1 MQDRPTLRRDP
12 ALVTSRIAVVAFS
25 SKGLLNGVVSQKVPG
40 PSGDGCPP
48 FQSSRQ
54 GLPERHPRDCLA
66 MSVADH
72 ERVPRYVLVL
82 PDPARHEVSCA
93 LDGCGHSRV
102 AVGKV
107 DPLQVRDDLLAVES
121 VKIEARHGRERCS
134 PRKGCGPPGKRR
146 VAGLNRVYFEKR
158 SFSSSGSRVSLT
170 QRRSAMTKGSRFR
183 RASKSA
189 TRRVRSSA
197 LAWQW

>member
-40 PSGDGCPP
+40 HQATAAHPFSLPGRVSRNGTLATVSPCPSRITNVCP
-48 FQSSRQ
+48 
-54 GLPERHPRDCLA
+54 D
-66 MSVADH
+66 
-72 ERVPRYVLVL
+72 YVLVL

-107 DPLQVRDDLLAVES
+107 DPLQVRDDLLAVEN
-121 VKIEARHGRERCS
+121 V
-134 PRKGCGPPGKRR
+134 
-146 VAGLNRVYFEKR
+146 
-158 SFSSSGSRVSLT
+158 
-170 QRRSAMTKGSRFR
+170 QD
-183 RASKSA
+183 
-189 TRRVRSSA
+189 
-197 LAWQW
+197 